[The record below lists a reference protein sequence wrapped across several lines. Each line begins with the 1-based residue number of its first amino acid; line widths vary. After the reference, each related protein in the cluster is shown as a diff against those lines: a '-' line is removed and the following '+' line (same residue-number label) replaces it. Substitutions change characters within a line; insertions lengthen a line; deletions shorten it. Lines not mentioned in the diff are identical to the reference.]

1 MRSFVFH
8 PSAHPMA
15 INPSM
20 AMMACSRNY
29 SVSLILNKKAQ
40 VSGAV
45 SGGAASGGA
54 TSGSI
59 SISLMEVGGM
69 ESEREKAN
77 AEHEKSRT

>member
-29 SVSLILNKKAQ
+29 SVSILNKKAQ

-54 TSGSI
+54 ASGSI
-59 SISLMEVGGM
+59 SNSQ
-69 ESEREKAN
+69 S
-77 AEHEKSRT
+77 H